1 MQNQDQFIN
10 YLLERMQA
18 PRPVRAGALFGGYGI
33 CIDNADTMALRTCKS
48 VEAALR
54 GSKVTG

>member
-18 PRPVRAGALFGGYGI
+18 PGPVRAGALFGGYGI
-33 CIDNADTMALRTCKS
+33 CIDNADAMTLRTGKS
-48 VEAALR
+48 VGAALR
-54 GSKVTG
+54 GRKVTG